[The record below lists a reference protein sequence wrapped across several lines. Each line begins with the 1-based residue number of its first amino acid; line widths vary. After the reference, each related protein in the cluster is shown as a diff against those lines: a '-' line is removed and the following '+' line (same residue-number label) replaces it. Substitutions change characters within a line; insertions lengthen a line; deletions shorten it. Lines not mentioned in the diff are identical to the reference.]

1 MRKRRLHRW
10 RLTLHPNFNVVCLN
24 VLTACLTTYKE
35 LRNTKTDVSL
45 EVRKFKILSEINR
58 PKGDFFLFL
67 LPKITS
73 PHTNTGNRTLG
84 VLVAILASEDEESYV
99 SA

>member
-1 MRKRRLHRW
+1 MLAQEHLRRW
-10 RLTLHPNFNVVCLN
+10 RLTLHPDFNVVCLN

-35 LRNTKTDVSL
+35 LRNPKTDVS

-73 PHTNTGNRTLG
+73 PHTNTGNCTLG
-84 VLVAILASEDEESYV
+84 VLVAILANEEEES
-99 SA
+99 